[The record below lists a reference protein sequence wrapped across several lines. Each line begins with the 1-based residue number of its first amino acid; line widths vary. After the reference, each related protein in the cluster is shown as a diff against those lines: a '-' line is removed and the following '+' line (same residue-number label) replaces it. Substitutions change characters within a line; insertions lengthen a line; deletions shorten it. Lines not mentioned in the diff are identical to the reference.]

1 MTCRRRSGFHLVKR
15 RSNIAFRKKRRL
27 SQVDNGGQ
35 CSRSCTL
42 FQLLLATLRR
52 ADSRTTQASESS
64 AGALP
69 EKHFPRVW
77 QLEKNKRLLLAGR
90 CNASHNTQLTAYS
103 PMIHSQEL
111 GVSEITGEEKKNKC
125 IVLPSFAIKCALF
138 SPADTSAHFQFSFQN
153 KLSEH

>member
-1 MTCRRRSGFHLVKR
+1 M
-15 RSNIAFRKKRRL
+15 
-27 SQVDNGGQ
+27 DNGGQ

-42 FQLLLATLRR
+42 FPAVITDVPPGGRP
-52 ADSRTTQASESS
+52 DH
-64 AGALP
+64 AGLGVLGRCSLSLP

-103 PMIHSQEL
+103 PMIHSQDWECL
-111 GVSEITGEEKKNKC
+111 RSQGKKKNKC
-125 IVLPSFAIKCALF
+125 VVLPSFAIKFALF
-138 SPADTSAHFQFSFQN
+138 SPADTSVHFPFSFQN